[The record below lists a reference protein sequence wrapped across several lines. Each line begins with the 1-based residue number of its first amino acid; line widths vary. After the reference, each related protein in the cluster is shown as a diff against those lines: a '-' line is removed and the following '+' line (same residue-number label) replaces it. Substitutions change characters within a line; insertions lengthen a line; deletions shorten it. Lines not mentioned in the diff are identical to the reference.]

1 MTGVNDRNLLP
12 RFELR
17 WRDVNPVGATV
28 SSQVNQAVV
37 GSRPDAFDIQRRWRN
52 GIDDTAL
59 GRLRSWLRA
68 VLADRLGKFESF
80 TSQIR
85 TNLLPVSPAVSCL
98 PQCVGSKVGKVRFG
112 RGKNNRLGAYNA
124 KG

>member
-1 MTGVNDRNLLP
+1 MWSQVIKPQCVYSNVGCSRFEMTGVNDRNLLP

-59 GRLRSWLRA
+59 GWLRSWLGA

-98 PQCVGSKVGKVRFG
+98 PQ
-112 RGKNNRLGAYNA
+112 
-124 KG
+124 